1 MLAGL
6 EKKQGDKDHAASRTQ
21 EIRNNVKGDNVRVT
35 ENKIESDTEIYRDEE
50 YKANESLDDLQKYE
64 YDYEFDDD
72 YSDDE
77 DNDENE
83 LSEDDDKP
91 EYYYYYYY
99 DYLDSGIDISHELSN
114 NVEAGYETLPTPLRQ
129 VGEEE
134 HGDSDEK
141 AGDEEGEDHTKYEI
155 TTDNEDT
162 AQDENIHDSDNT
174 GDAKNI
180 SDEECI
186 DAVVI

>member
-1 MLAGL
+1 MLTGL
-6 EKKQGDKDHAASRTQ
+6 HKKQEIKDHAASRTQ
-21 EIRNNVKGDNVRVT
+21 ETRNNVIEDSGRVT
-35 ENKIESDTEIYRDEE
+35 ENKIKSDKEIYIDEE
-50 YKANESLDDLQKYE
+50 YKSNENLDNLQKYE

-114 NVEAGYETLPTPLRQ
+114 NVAAGYEPLPTPLRQ
-129 VGEEE
+129 VGEE
-134 HGDSDEK
+134 HGDRDKSD
-141 AGDEEGEDHTKYEI
+141 GDEEGEDHTKYEN
-155 TTDNEDT
+155 TTDSEDI
-162 AQDENIHDSDNT
+162 AQDENKNDSDDT
-174 GDAKNI
+174 GDTERI
-180 SDEECI
+180 SDAESS
-186 DAVVI
+186 DGVVI

>member
-6 EKKQGDKDHAASRTQ
+6 HKKQEIKDHAASRTQ
-21 EIRNNVKGDNVRVT
+21 ETRGNVIEDSGRVT
-35 ENKIESDTEIYRDEE
+35 ENKIKSDKEIFIDEE
-50 YKANESLDDLQKYE
+50 YKNENLDNLKKYE

-83 LSEDDDKP
+83 LSEDDDTP

-114 NVEAGYETLPTPLRQ
+114 NVAAGFEPLPTPLRQ
-129 VGEEE
+129 VGEE
-134 HGDSDEK
+134 HGDGDESD
-141 AGDEEGEDHTKYEI
+141 GDEEGEDHTKYEI
-155 TTDNEDT
+155 TTDSDDT
-162 AQDENIHDSDNT
+162 SDT
-174 GDAKNI
+174 KNI
-180 SDEECI
+180 FDEESS
-186 DAVVI
+186 DGVVI

>member
-1 MLAGL
+1 MLTGL
-6 EKKQGDKDHAASRTQ
+6 HKKQKIKDHAASRTQ
-21 EIRNNVKGDNVRVT
+21 ETRNNVIEDSGRVT
-35 ENKIESDTEIYRDEE
+35 ENKIKSDKEIYIDEE
-50 YKANESLDDLQKYE
+50 YKSNENLDNLQKYE

-77 DNDENE
+77 HNDENE
-83 LSEDDDKP
+83 LSEDVDKP